1 MIGHPLGQ
9 GQPTGTGAKAYHLDL
24 ALQKGLQVPEGVA
37 YVVDSLKPSFLQAL
51 QEEIT
56 KELPG
61 GTYAVRSSFRG
72 EDSAEASQA
81 GIYDTVLF
89 VAIADIQKAFETVY
103 NSAGSEHRG
112 PQGIVVQRMVDA
124 ETAGVMFCQPDF
136 LDPLVSWVK
145 GTAEKLV
152 GGEVSGTTQELGP
165 QSLGALQRLRSLAED
180 VKSRLGCKGLGWDLE
195 WADDG
200 KVSWL
205 VQARPIT
212 RAPQR
217 DELFS
222 YANIREIMPDPPSV
236 FMASVVEK
244 AGLTLY
250 EYYRN
255 FDPNLPKNRPII
267 ELQLGRPLFNIS
279 LLCETMRHW
288 GLPTRLVTDQIGGA
302 DIAQAKFDPQ
312 RFLSKWKP
320 IAKQG
325 LSQFRAVGMTRRAI
339 VKLRKWQPADNFG
352 QLGEQVVE
360 LFSTLVT
367 VMLDLTAAM
376 AVPLTLLRKLDV
388 LSEHSA
394 QHQTPTGQ
402 ILRALEP
409 LRARVAQH
417 PDWQETLAQGEAPR
431 DPVFQKPWQGYL
443 ESHGHRGFF
452 ESDLAQPRFKEVPE
466 TILRSLTAPS
476 LSPVPPPPTIKG
488 RLTLPLWLYTQRI
501 LNVREHWRNEAMK
514 VYQRLRE
521 RILEMSAY
529 QGFSEP
535 NSIFSLSIAEWRQL
549 DEGWIPDDKFWSQ
562 REAEIEELKQY
573 NVPDL
578 FRRFH
583 PRHHFLETED
593 DSELDRR
600 VSGLSLTKG
609 TVEGRVWLAK
619 DARDIPDFDHEQP
632 VVLVV
637 RTVDPGWLFSLPKL
651 AGAIVEL
658 GGDLSHGSILLREFG
673 IPAITNAAGA
683 TRVFQTGDQVK
694 LVAHEGFAVRLSR

>member
-1 MIGHPLGQ
+1 MTGHPLGQ
-9 GQPTGTGAKAYHLDL
+9 GQPTETGAKAYHLDR
-24 ALQKGLQVPEGVA
+24 AIQAGLLVPEGLA
-37 YVVDSLKPSFLQAL
+37 YVVDSMEPPFLQAI
-51 QEEIT
+51 QDEVE
-56 KELPG
+56 KEFPG
-61 GTYAVRSSFRG
+61 GTFAVRSSFRG
-72 EDSAEASQA
+72 EDSADASQA
-81 GIYDTVLF
+81 GRYDTVLF
-89 VAIADIQKAFETVY
+89 VSLPDLPEALKKVY
-103 NSAGSEHRG
+103 LSAGSEHQG

-124 ETAGVMFCQPDF
+124 ATAGVMFCQPNF

-152 GGEVSGTTQELGP
+152 GGEVEGTTMELGP
-165 QSLGALQRLRSLAED
+165 QSTGVHQRLRTLAID
-180 VKSRLGCKGLGWDLE
+180 VKRALGCEGLGWDLE

-200 KVSWL
+200 KTCWL

-255 FDPNLPKNRPII
+255 FDPDLPQGRPII

-302 DIAQAKFDPQ
+302 DIAGAEFDLG

-325 LSQFRAVGMTRRAI
+325 LSQFKAVGMTQRAI
-339 VKLRKWQPADNFG
+339 LELRRWQPADNFTE
-352 QLGEQVVE
+352 LGEQVVE

-402 ILRALEP
+402 ILRALDP
-409 LRARVAQH
+409 LRAKVAHNPEWREVLAGGKAPQ
-417 PDWQETLAQGEAPR
+417 DLAFQE
-431 DPVFQKPWQGYL
+431 PWQKYL
-443 ESHGHRGFF
+443 KTHGHRGFF
-452 ESDLAQPRFKEVPE
+452 ESDLAEARFKEVPE
-466 TILRSLTAPS
+466 TILRSLTAPALSQRPRRLS
-476 LSPVPPPPTIKG
+476 LKG
-488 RLTLPLWLYTQRI
+488 WLTLPLWLYTKRI
-501 LNVREHWRNEAMK
+501 LDVREHWRDEAMK

-521 RILEMSAY
+521 QILGMSASR
-529 QGFSEP
+529 GVPEP
-535 NSIFSLSIAEWRQL
+535 NSVFALSLSEWAQL
-549 DEGWIPDDKFWSQ
+549 DHGWTPDQDFWTR
-562 REAEIEELKQY
+562 REAETEELKRY

-583 PRHHFLETED
+583 PRHQFLEVLD
-593 DSELDRR
+593 NSELDRR

-609 TVEGRVWLAK
+609 TIEGQVWLAE
-619 DARDIPDFDHEQP
+619 DARDIPDFDDDVP
-632 VVLVV
+632 VILVV

-683 TRVFQTGDQVK
+683 TRVFQTGDRVR